1 MITEKRIG
9 IEDLRVGDILV
20 FPAPEESKLSQAIAL
35 LTDSSVS
42 HAALM
47 YKIDDELL
55 IAESTIGGIRLTP
68 LPDEQPFVRRYHL
81 NAEELNK
88 LLNSIEHYIQDE
100 TDYAYVDL
108 VLLGILLV
116 YKRFSKKT
124 LTNKIFYTFLEHV
137 ARLLAETV
145 NNLFS
150 KGKIPMVCSQYVAQ
164 CFVDAECPLKFNK
177 MVVDWGYSIESFELA
192 RENDRLSLITLLG
205 TIPYPSNM
213 RAKSKVNVL
222 NINEES
228 EIFNNFIH
236 LIKSEKN
243 AENEK
248 SARKD
253 KHVEINELSP
263 IYCSETLDLSDLVIP
278 TREIANSLNIIL
290 TDKSVVNKIQQMNGS
305 YEKEVF
311 FVTPA
316 DLYLNCSNV
325 EPIGQLDFV

>member
-9 IEDLRVGDILV
+9 IENLRVGDILV
-20 FPAPEESKLSQAIAL
+20 FPAPEGSKLSQAIAL

-47 YKIDDELL
+47 YKIEDELL
-55 IAESTIGGIRLTP
+55 IAESTLEGIRLTP
-68 LPDEQPFVRRYHL
+68 LPDEMPFIRRYHL

-88 LLNSIEHYIQDE
+88 LLNSIEYYIQDK
-100 TDYAYVDL
+100 TDYAYIDL

-116 YKRFSKKT
+116 YKKFSKKT
-124 LTNKIFYTFLEHV
+124 LTNKIFYTFLEYI

-145 NNLFS
+145 NNLLS
-150 KGKIPMVCSQYVAQ
+150 KGKNPMVCSQYVAQ
-164 CFVDAECPLKFNK
+164 CYLDAECPLKFNK
-177 MVVDWGYSIESFELA
+177 MVVDWDYSTKLLK
-192 RENDRLSLITLLG
+192 RTRGNDRISLITLLG
-205 TIPYPSNM
+205 DAPYLSNT
-213 RAKSKVNVL
+213 RVESNVNML
-222 NINEES
+222 NMSEES

-243 AENEK
+243 AGIK
-248 SARKD
+248 KGVRKEQ
-253 KHVEINELSP
+253 HVEI
-263 IYCSETLDLSDLVIP
+263 SEQPSMCGSEILDLSDLVAP
-278 TREIANSLNIIL
+278 AREIANSLNLIL
-290 TDKSVVNKIQQMNGS
+290 TDKSVVNKIHPMNGS

-325 EPIGQLDFV
+325 EPIGQLSF

>member
-20 FPAPEESKLSQAIAL
+20 FPAPEGSKLSQAIAL

-47 YKIDDELL
+47 YKVGDELL
-55 IAESTIGGIRLTP
+55 IAESTIGGIRLTE

-100 TDYAYVDL
+100 TDYAYIDL

-116 YKRFSKKT
+116 YKKFSKKT
-124 LTNKIFYTFLEHV
+124 LTNKIFYTFLEHI
-137 ARLLAETV
+137 ARLLAEAV
-145 NNLFS
+145 NNLLS

-164 CFVDAECPLKFNK
+164 CYLDAECPLKFNK
-177 MVVDWGYSIESFELA
+177 MVVDWDYSTKSLKLI
-192 RENDRLSLITLLG
+192 RGNDQISLITLLR
-205 TIPYPSNM
+205 TTPYPSNT

-222 NINEES
+222 NMNEES
-228 EIFNNFIH
+228 EIFNDFIN
-236 LIKSEKN
+236 LIKNEKN
-243 AENEK
+243 
-248 SARKD
+248 ARKD
-253 KHVEINELSP
+253 KHIEINELSP
-263 IYCSETLDLSDLVIP
+263 VCCSEIMDLSDLVTP
-278 TREIANSLNIIL
+278 TREIANSLNLIL
-290 TDKSVVNKIQQMNGS
+290 TDKSVVNKIQQINGS

-325 EPIGQLDFV
+325 EPIGQLSF